1 MGTKFW
7 CGIALLASIATGTG
21 STVAAD
27 LPVKAPVY
35 QAPPVILS
43 DWAGFYL
50 GVHGGYGW
58 GSTTFDGRPWLDAKP
73 QGGLGGAQVGYN
85 WQFGQVVAGVEGDF
99 SWADIKESSVTSGI
113 LVVPAIGQQFPLS
126 REVKFDELATA
137 RARLGYAI
145 FPGILAYA
153 TGGGAWGHS
162 NATFSGG
169 PVFASSS
176 ADGWGWT
183 AGGGVEY
190 KLMDHLLLRAEYLH
204 YGFSSFNYNRANI
217 VPHTVSGITDIDV
230 GRAGLSYKF

>member
-1 MGTKFW
+1 MR
-7 CGIALLASIATGTG
+7 IADWGSVAVFAAAVVGASIA
-21 STVAAD
+21 SAAD
-27 LPVKAPVY
+27 LAVKAPVY
-35 QAPPVILS
+35 KAPPVILS

-50 GVHGGYGW
+50 GVHGSYGW

-73 QGGLGGAQVGYN
+73 QGGLGGVQAGYN

-113 LVVPAIGQQFPLS
+113 LANLQTGVQFPLS

-162 NATFSGG
+162 DATFSGG

-176 ADGWGWT
+176 ADGWGWS
-183 AGGGVEY
+183 AGAGVEY
-190 KLMDHLLLRAEYLH
+190 KLTDHLLLRAEYLH
-204 YGFSSFNYNRANI
+204 YGFSSFNYNRSNI
-217 VPHTVSGITDIDV
+217 VPHTVTGTTDIDV
-230 GRAGLSYKF
+230 ARAGLSYKF